1 MRSKSSSVDIKILRK
16 KRSERIGRISRA
28 ILMSIAAA
36 GVLATALVAP
46 NVLQLLNDK
55 ASKKRE
61 WYIKNV
67 QEELRAKGLI
77 KRVKHKE
84 GFAYELTEKGEGVAS
99 SYVLGTL
106 EIKKPLFWDG
116 KWRVVMFDIKESY
129 KGARDELRSILI
141 SLGFEKLQKSA
152 WVHPYPCADVITLIK
167 KKYDLGKSV
176 LYLEVETL
184 ENDHWL
190 RDVFF
195 LR

>member
-1 MRSKSSSVDIKILRK
+1 
-16 KRSERIGRISRA
+16 
-28 ILMSIAAA
+28 MSIAAA